1 MKDRLRTQFATLE
14 IDGRGK
20 YPKYS
25 PFAFTEMG
33 VAMLSSVLRSETA
46 IRVNRAIMRAFVAMR
61 NYITTTTTI
70 TAELSEIRAKLA
82 LLERSD
88 EDNAEAINDLSED
101 MRHELDNIYEAIAA
115 LSVKSSKATP
125 LRRVQEVTPK
135 DGFRC
140 PLFWSICVRLPR
152 AKHPQPPEIL
162 VYLRYLP
169 QRRRTLSRTV
179 VAFILRVTA
188 SICSDS
194 RSRRIIYCV
203 LDSVVEV

>member
-125 LRRVQEVTPK
+125 PRRPI
-135 DGFRC
+135 GF
-140 PLFWSICVRLPR
+140 
-152 AKHPQPPEIL
+152 KK
-162 VYLRYLP
+162 
-169 QRRRTLSRTV
+169 
-179 VAFILRVTA
+179 
-188 SICSDS
+188 
-194 RSRRIIYCV
+194 
-203 LDSVVEV
+203 